1 MQDNVPKSKNKSID
15 FLVTKKL
22 EMKQNKY
29 RKEFDSLCLEIQ
41 ENLINTGVVKRKID
55 ESTRT
60 MVYWPTLRADGSTD
74 WAVLPRIS
82 GMEQD
87 VSNAPRSAEPIAFSK
102 ILVAASA
109 IAANIPDGDTYSTN
123 KIKARAYKELW
134 KRSWEVTEMNGYA
147 TLDSAVQEMLTY
159 GWSAWRIYPKQDVI
173 DKTINGVKTKKIVFD
188 DIYREPLDPRRTWLG
203 LSYKPTNNV
212 NRPEVLY
219 EIDVTKDEYEKLKKR
234 MGKRGKESAGV
245 SLEAQNENSD
255 KNTTHVTLSF
265 YENPAENRYI
275 IASDAICF
283 YDGEMPN
290 DEVYGSVV
298 VGHCFISNSKNPYT
312 NGLYEMMRGNAAIY
326 NYINSINAEQ
336 VVAEIEPLLFA
347 SGITG
352 QGDLTYKRGANKI
365 NSLPAG
371 AKLDKVLTSGNVTL
385 GINYANAQKLDIEE
399 NTGVNNIVSGSTQ
412 SGTTLGA
419 TVILK
424 EAALNRLMK
433 PRNSLKQ
440 MLENDA
446 CIFFSWLE
454 QDQVNPREFIFSN
467 EEEVKA
473 FVEANPSFHHEEG
486 DRETTDSDEL
496 DEYGIPFQ
504 VTTSMTVYSS
514 AKVPVSFDYSQEGL
528 DNSNFQ
534 DQQMQEYGSPNI
546 NISKSALLSS
556 VYGMETP
563 DKMGY
568 DKVIL
573 KIDANS
579 MLQPSAEI
587 QKQTAMQLFPL
598 IQNSLTIIF
607 GLAKQDPTQA
617 VAQLK
622 SLETFLEI
630 QKENI
635 FNYIPKQQYDMI
647 MQGGMVKPFIMGPDG
662 QPMQGGSMPQGE
674 GAMPQGGILSDNTSV
689 SQPQAPQEMGRNQS
703 PMNAAVDA
711 SIGRAAAA

>member
-1 MQDNVPKSKNKSID
+1 MNEPKINKSIS
-15 FLVTKKL
+15 FLTAKKAEL
-22 EMKQNKY
+22 KKNKY
-29 RKEFDSLCLEIQ
+29 RQQFDSLCLEIQ
-41 ENLINTGVVKRKID
+41 ENLINTGVVKRKVD

-60 MVYWPTLRADGSTD
+60 MVYWPTLRADGATD

-109 IAANIPDGDTYSTN
+109 IAANVPDGDTYSTN

-147 TLDSAVQEMLTY
+147 TLDASVQDMLTY

-173 DKTINGVKTKKIVFD
+173 DKTINGVKTKKIIFD
-188 DIYREPLDPRRTWLG
+188 DVYREPLDPRRTWLG
-203 LSYKPTNNV
+203 LSYKPTHNV

-219 EIDVTKDEYEKLKKR
+219 EIDITKDEYDKLKTR
-234 MGKRGKESAGV
+234 MGKRSKGSAGV
-245 SLEAQNENSD
+245 SLESQNEDSENSTN
-255 KNTTHVTLSF
+255 KVTLSF
-265 YENPAENRYI
+265 YENPADNRYI

-283 YDGEMPN
+283 FDGEMPN

-298 VGHCFISNSKNPYT
+298 VGHCFVSNSNDPYT
-312 NGLYEMMRGNAAIY
+312 KGLYEMMRGNAAIY

-352 QGDLTYKRGANKI
+352 QGDLSYKRGSNRI

-371 AKLDKVLTSGNVTL
+371 AKIDKINTTGNVTL
-385 GINYANAQKLDIEE
+385 GINYANAQKIDIEE
-399 NTGVNNIVSGSTQ
+399 NTGINNIVSGSTS

-424 EAALNRLMK
+424 EAALNRLIK

-446 CIFFSWLE
+446 VIYFSWLE

-467 EEEVKA
+467 EEQVKA
-473 FVEANPSFHHEEG
+473 FVDANPSFHHEEG
-486 DRETTDSDEL
+486 ESETTDSDEL
-496 DEYGIPFQ
+496 DSFGVPLPGEKTNIQ
-504 VTTSMTVYSS
+504 VFSS
-514 AKVPVSFDYSQEGL
+514 QRVPVSFDYSQEGL

-534 DQQMQEYGSPNI
+534 EQQMQEYGSPNTS
-546 NISKSALLSS
+546 ISKSALLSS
-556 VYGMETP
+556 VYGLETP
-563 DKMGY
+563 DKVGY

-598 IQNSLTIIF
+598 IQSSVQLIF
-607 GLAKQDPTQA
+607 GMAKQDPIQA

-635 FNYIPKQQYDMI
+635 FNYIPKQQYDTI
-647 MQGGMVKPFIMGPDG
+647 MKGGMVQPFIMGPDG
-662 QPMQGGSMPQGE
+662 MPMQGGSMSPQGQPQ
-674 GAMPQGGILSDNTSV
+674 PQGQSPLGSASEMPIASA
-689 SQPQAPQEMGRNQS
+689 QAQSQS
-703 PMNAAVDA
+703 PMAAATQA
-711 SIGRAAAA
+711 SIGRVSA

>member
-1 MQDNVPKSKNKSID
+1 MKEPKTNKSIS
-15 FLVTKKL
+15 FLTAKKAEL
-22 EMKQNKY
+22 KKNKY
-29 RKEFDSLCLEIQ
+29 RQQFDSLCGEIQ
-41 ENLINTGVVKRKID
+41 ENLINTGVVKRKVD

-60 MVYWPTLRADGSTD
+60 MVYWPTLRADGATD

-109 IAANIPDGDTYSTN
+109 IAANVPDGDTYSTN

-134 KRSWEVTEMNGYA
+134 KRSWEVTEMNGYS
-147 TLDSAVQEMLTY
+147 TMDTSVQDMLTY
-159 GWSAWRIYPKQDVI
+159 GWSAWRIYPKQDVV
-173 DKTINGVKTKKIVFD
+173 DKTINGKKTKKIIFD

-203 LSYKPTNNV
+203 LSYKPTHNV

-219 EIDVTKDEYEKLKKR
+219 EIDVTKDEYDKLKTR
-234 MGKRGKESAGV
+234 MGKRSKGSAGV
-245 SLEAQNENSD
+245 SIEAQNEDSE
-255 KNTTHVTLSF
+255 KSTTHVTLSF
-265 YENPAENRYI
+265 YENPADNRYI

-298 VGHCFISNSKNPYT
+298 VGHCFIANSKNPYT
-312 NGLYEMMRGNAAIY
+312 TGLYEMMRGNAAIY

-352 QGDLTYKRGANKI
+352 NGDLTYKRGANRI
-365 NSLPAG
+365 NALPAG
-371 AKLDKVLTSGNVTL
+371 ASLEKVLTSGNVTL

-399 NTGVNNIVSGSTQ
+399 NTGVNNIVSGS
-412 SGTTLGA
+412 SSETTLGA

-424 EAALNRLMK
+424 EAALNRLIK

-446 CIFFSWLE
+446 VIFFSWLE
-454 QDQVNPREFIFSN
+454 QDQVNPREFIFAN
-467 EEEVKA
+467 EDEVQA
-473 FVEANPSFHHEEG
+473 FVSANPSFHHEEG
-486 DRETTDSDEL
+486 KREEVDTDDL
-496 DEYGIPFQ
+496 DEYGIPLKETKSISVF
-504 VTTSMTVYSS
+504 SS
-514 AKVPVSFDYSQEGL
+514 AKVPVSFDYSQENL
-528 DNSNFQ
+528 QNSDYQ
-534 DQQMQEYGSPNI
+534 DQQMQEYGGPSV
-546 NISKSALLSS
+546 NISKSAMLGSIYS
-556 VYGMETP
+556 METP
-563 DKMGY
+563 DQMGY

-573 KIDANS
+573 KVDPNS

-598 IQNSLTIIF
+598 IQSSLQLIF
-607 GLAKQDPTQA
+607 GLAKQDPVQA
-617 VAQLK
+617 VVQLK
-622 SLETFLEI
+622 SLETFLEV

-635 FNYIPKQQYDMI
+635 FNYIPKQQYDVI
-647 MQGGMVKPFIMGPDG
+647 MKGGMVQPFMIGPDG
-662 QPMQGGSMPQGE
+662 MPMQGGSMAQTQPQ
-674 GAMPQGGILSDNTSV
+674 PQGGSPLGSASEMPV
-689 SQPQAPQEMGRNQS
+689 ASAQAQAQS
-703 PMNAAVDA
+703 PMSAATDA
-711 SIGRAAAA
+711 SIGRVA

>member
-1 MQDNVPKSKNKSID
+1 MKEPKINKSIS
-15 FLVTKKL
+15 FLETKKAEL
-22 EMKQNKY
+22 KKNKY
-29 RKEFDSLCLEIQ
+29 RREFDALCLEIQ
-41 ENLINTGVVKRKID
+41 ENLINTGVVKRKVD

-60 MVYWPTLRADGSTD
+60 MVYWPTIRADGATD

-134 KRSWEVTEMNGYA
+134 KRSWEVTEMNGYS
-147 TLDSAVQEMLTY
+147 TLDSSVQAMLTY
-159 GWSAWRIYPKQDVI
+159 GWSAWRVYPKQDII
-173 DKTINGVKTKKIVFD
+173 DKTINGVKTKKIIFD

-203 LSYKPTNNV
+203 LSYKPTHNN

-219 EIDVTKDEYEKLKKR
+219 EIDVTKEEYDKLKTR
-234 MGKRGKESAGV
+234 MGKRSKESAGV
-245 SLEAQNENSD
+245 SLEAQNEDSE
-255 KNTTHVTLSF
+255 KSTTHVTLSF
-265 YENPAENRYI
+265 YENPSDNRYI

-298 VGHCFISNSKNPYT
+298 VGHCFIANLKDPYT
-312 NGLYEMMRGNAAIY
+312 KGVYEMIRGNAAVY

-352 QGDLTYKRGANKI
+352 QGDLSYKRGANRI

-371 AKLDKVLTSGNVTL
+371 ASIEKVLTTGNVTL

-399 NTGVNNIVSGSTQ
+399 NTGINNIVSGS
-412 SGTTLGA
+412 SSETTLGA

-424 EAALNRLMK
+424 EAALNRLIK

-467 EEEVKA
+467 EDEIQA
-473 FVEANPSFHHEEG
+473 FVQANPSFHHELG
-486 DRETTDSDEL
+486 DATPSETEL
-496 DEYGIPFQ
+496 DEFGIPAM
-504 VTTSMTVYSS
+504 VPSTTVFSS
-514 AKVPVSFDYSQEGL
+514 AKVPVSFDYSQQNL
-528 DNSNFQ
+528 HDSNFQ
-534 DQQMQEYGSPNI
+534 DQQMQEYGSPTTS
-546 NISKSALLSS
+546 ISKSAMLGSI
-556 VYGMETP
+556 YGMETP
-563 DKMGY
+563 DQMGY

-598 IQNSLTIIF
+598 IQSSLQLIF
-607 GLAKQDPTQA
+607 GMAKQDPIQA

-622 SLETFLEI
+622 SLETFLEV

-635 FNYIPKQQYDMI
+635 FNYIPKQQYDQI
-647 MQGGMVKPFIMGPDG
+647 MKGGMVQPFIMGPDG
-662 QPMQGGSMPQGE
+662 QPMQGGSMPQGQ
-674 GAMPQGGILSDNTSV
+674 GQPQGQSPLGSA
-689 SQPQAPQEMGRNQS
+689 SQPPVASAQAQSQS
-703 PMNAAVDA
+703 PMAAATQA
-711 SIGRAAAA
+711 SIGRVS